1 MEPPLEIPRDATSKK
16 RSRPT
21 KSKSS
26 KRKHR
31 VRFADTFAGIGG
43 FRHGLEA
50 IGWKCAY
57 SIELDGKANQTY
69 MDNFGSKHHTC
80 GDITKEPIDSLPAFT
95 VLAGGFPCQPFSTA
109 GLAKNGAIGKGV
121 REEHKLGKLVYTLL
135 EWVEARKPKVCL
147 FENVKGFLA
156 KSNRDTVEAV
166 RKAFDE
172 HGYHLTFQMVNAK
185 YWVPQNRER
194 VFMIGIR
201 KDVGG
206 PLNLDMSK
214 LPDRSTVP
222 TIASLLEPR
231 EEVYEAN
238 KISPRGI
245 AGLLRHSHERMRKGK
260 SGFFI
265 RIITEEE
272 QKDPETLFPCFT
284 KNYAKQSSSCTLLA
298 CGPKCPTKEEIYNFT
313 DYHDYDKVVKELF
326 GGIAP
331 RKLNKRE
338 AARIMGFPEHS
349 VPNPSKVQAHCQY
362 GNAVVPP
369 VISWIGEQIADHL
382 NF

>member
-1 MEPPLEIPRDATSKK
+1 MKPPPKSHNTLGKK
-16 RSRPT
+16 RRSHTEETP
-21 KSKSS
+21 S
-26 KRKHR
+26 KRKCQ

-50 IGWKCAY
+50 VGWKCVY
-57 SIELDGKANQTY
+57 SIELDAKANQTY
-69 MDNFGSKHHTC
+69 TDNFGSEHHTC
-80 GDITKEPIDSLPAFT
+80 GDITNEPMEALPSFT

-109 GLAKNGAIGKGV
+109 GLTKNRAIGKGV

-135 EWVEARKPKVCL
+135 DWVKERKPEVCL

-156 KSNRDTVEAV
+156 KSNQGTVEAV
-166 RKAFDE
+166 RQTFDE

-201 KDVGG
+201 KDVGE
-206 PLNLDMSK
+206 PLNLDMTK

-231 EEVYEAN
+231 EKVYEAN
-238 KISPRGI
+238 KISHRGI
-245 AGLLRHSHERMRKGK
+245 AGLLRHSHKCMHERKGF
-260 SGFFI
+260 SI
-265 RIITEEE
+265 RIITEDE
-272 QKDPETLFPCFT
+272 QKDPETIFPCFT

-313 DYHDYDKVVKELF
+313 DYHDYDKVVKVLF
-326 GGIAP
+326 GGVAP
-331 RKLNKRE
+331 RKLTKRE

-349 VPNPSKVQAHCQY
+349 TPHPSKVQAYTQY

-369 VISWIGEQIADHL
+369 VISWIGEQIADHMG
-382 NF
+382 F